1 MVRTI
6 FCVQPY
12 QRSAGRL
19 VKGHLRRL
27 LSRDA
32 AIRAARAHR
41 GQAAGV
47 VVYSVTGSA
56 EADYWSEPLVIA
68 QAGDVPALEPWEASA
83 A

>member
-12 QRSAGRL
+12 VRSGGRL
-19 VKGHLRRL
+19 AKGHMRRL

-32 AIRAARAHR
+32 AIRAARCMK

-47 VVYSVTGSA
+47 VVYRVSGCWEV
-56 EADYWSEPLVIA
+56 DFWSEPILIA
-68 QAGDVPALEPWEASA
+68 RAGDVPPIEVAP
-83 A
+83 